1 MEEEFKGLNSHILNS
16 GRGGNLVGIPYQH
29 KMSTVDDNLLS
40 YDFPFPDPP
49 NKQRQKKLPLELSLN
64 FQHMHDK

>member
-1 MEEEFKGLNSHILNS
+1 VGTGVLVRN
-16 GRGGNLVGIPYQH
+16 GRGIQGPQLSHFKPYQH